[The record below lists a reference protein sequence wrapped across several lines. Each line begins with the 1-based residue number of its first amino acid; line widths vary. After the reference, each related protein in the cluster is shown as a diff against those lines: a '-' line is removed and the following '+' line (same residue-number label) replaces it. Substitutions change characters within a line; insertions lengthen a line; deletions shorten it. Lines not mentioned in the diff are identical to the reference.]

1 MCCCSCWPS
10 TPHEGVQGGEQKWGT
25 LCSGR
30 KTGRTGLQIVSGA
43 DFMSP
48 ILISPHIQRSTRIL
62 HGDDC
67 FSWLAE
73 ASRDQQKLSIKN
85 YVLDCIY
92 SPFTKITYILCV
104 PPISLEQFLR
114 PIWAAVSWAVV
125 LILLQIKL
133 NSQLSCCALFFK
145 STQAS
150 KQIFT
155 WHSVNQLYFNWKK
168 SIKLG
173 VFFLIYFLVRV

>member
-1 MCCCSCWPS
+1 MGACHLPLQGLNHVLRQLLTSN
-10 TPHEGVQGGEQKWGT
+10 TPWRSSGWRAEMRHLYSQKPGMT
-25 LCSGR
+25 D
-30 KTGRTGLQIVSGA
+30 LQIIRYSWKLI
-43 DFMSP
+43 FMSP
-48 ILISPHIQRSTRIL
+48 ILLSLLIEKNTKIL
-62 HGDDC
+62 HADNC

-85 YVLDCIY
+85 YVLDCMS

-133 NSQLSCCALFFK
+133 NSNSHVVHCFLSRHK
-145 STQAS
+145 QVS
-150 KQIFT
+150 KYSHGI
-155 WHSVNQLYFNWKK
+155 V
-168 SIKLG
+168 
-173 VFFLIYFLVRV
+173 